1 MLAYC
6 CAPALAQRGDHAG
19 EAQPDIPAEV
29 QIPEAPALSPAEAL
43 ETFAFAEPGF
53 TIQLAAAEPMI
64 ADPVAAVF
72 DEDGRLWV
80 VEMQSYMPNID
91 GEGELVPTSRILIL
105 EDTDADWVFDK
116 ATTFMEGLV
125 LPRSVLPCYGGA
137 LVIAPPNLLFA
148 KDTDADGKADDIR
161 TLLDGFGG
169 LDNPEHAGNG
179 LLYGLDNWIH
189 ISQHNLEIRFDG
201 ESIRTRPTPGHGQWG
216 ITQDDWGRIY
226 YCPNSDVLRGDL
238 FPKHYAARNPNQRG
252 IRGMNA
258 QIMPDVSVFP
268 SRINPGINRGYQDHM
283 LRDDYTLAV
292 TTSAC
297 SPMIYRSGA
306 WGEEFYANA
315 FTCEPAGNCLMRTI
329 LDEDAYPPSAHRAYP
344 DTEFLTSTDERF
356 RPVAL
361 ATGPD
366 GSLFV
371 VDMYRGVI
379 QHKTYVTT
387 FLRKQVEA
395 RELELPIHLG
405 RIWRISRSDQGSAR
419 RESMPIHTTPPD
431 ARAAIASE
439 LLPLSRQPNERLVEL
454 LGHPDAFFR
463 EHAQKI
469 LVERRA
475 VEMEDALREIVL
487 SKQFH
492 PVSRAHAIFT
502 LEGLGVVTKDD
513 ALAVSWETMSKLS
526 GVGIRL
532 LEPWMGERDVTEIM
546 AGAVPPHGDPMVSL
560 QAAASLASSFPGEWS
575 AETVAGAFVAYADNP
590 LVRSA
595 MITGLHEREA
605 LILQHAVAH
614 YASPTP
620 GQTAALAELADTA
633 LRGSP
638 AQRTRYLD
646 LIAETLPTDRWFSA
660 ILLDRLAAALKLD
673 TDSPTTLELADEPA
687 AWTASLAAGM
697 WDLHPRAAAAN
708 DRLRWPGNTI
718 DAEQPRPLAGD
729 ERSRYAL
736 GRKLFDICAACHG
749 FDGMGLQGQAPPLA
763 GSPIATGPE
772 SRTIRVLLQGLQ
784 GPIEREGIT
793 YDLQMPAAPFPD
805 DEQIASL
812 LTYIR
817 RGFGNTADPV
827 HPRTVAR
834 IRAETADRPTPWTE
848 PELLD
853 IP

>member
-1 MLAYC
+1 MRHHPTPRVVALQLACC
-6 CAPALAQRGDHAG
+6 CAPARAPRRAPPGAG
-19 EAQPDIPAEV
+19 PPHKPAEGNL
-29 QIPEAPALSPAEAL
+29 PEAPAPGSAEAL

-53 TIQLAAAEPMI
+53 SIRLAAAEPMI

-105 EDTDADWVFDK
+105 EDTDSDWVFDT

-189 ISQHNLEIRFDG
+189 ISQHNLEVRFDG
-201 ESIRTRPTPGHGQWG
+201 ESIQTRRIPGHGQWG
-216 ITQDDWGRIY
+216 ITQDDWGQIY

-258 QIMPDVSVFP
+258 QIMTDVSVFP
-268 SRINPGINRGYQDHM
+268 SRINPGINHRNQHHM
-283 LRDDYTLAV
+283 LRDDYTLPD
-292 TTSAC
+292 TSCAW
-297 SPMIYRSGA
+297 SALIYGSGA

-329 LDEDAYPPSAHRAYP
+329 LDEEEYPPSAHRAYP

-405 RIWRISRSDQGSAR
+405 RIWRISRENAEP
-419 RESMPIHTTPPD
+419 RERIRM
-431 ARAAIASE
+431 SE
-439 LLPLSRQPNERLVEL
+439 LSNEALVDMLS
-454 LGHPDAFFR
+454 HDDAYSR
-463 EHAQKI
+463 EHAQKL

-475 VEMEDALREIVL
+475 IDMASPLATLADDDAAPTAARI
-487 SKQFH
+487 
-492 PVSRAHAIFT
+492 HALWT
-502 LEGLGVVTKDD
+502 LEGLGELGDASVRDAAADPQSDIASQASRLLQRWADSPETIASLHAATTRDDRRTTLQATLALGESRLPEANIALAAVLEAHADD
-513 ALAVSWETMSKLS
+513 AVL
-526 GVGIRL
+526 
-532 LEPWMGERDVTEIM
+532 
-546 AGAVPPHGDPMVSL
+546 
-560 QAAASLASSFPGEWS
+560 
-575 AETVAGAFVAYADNP
+575 
-590 LVRSA
+590 RSA
-595 MITGLHEREA
+595 VLTGLHEREVIVLAELAGRIARTDA
-605 LILQHAVAH
+605 LRDAI
-614 YASPTP
+614 
-620 GQTAALAELADTA
+620 AELADTS

-646 LIAETLPTDRWFSA
+646 LIAETLPTDRWFAA

-687 AWTASLAAGM
+687 AWTASLADGM

-718 DAEQPRPLAGD
+718 EAEQLRPLAGD
-729 ERSRYAL
+729 ERSRYTL
-736 GRKLFDICAACHG
+736 GRKLFDVCAACHG

-772 SRTIRVLLQGLQ
+772 SRAIRVLLQGLQ

-827 HPRTVAR
+827 HPRTIAR
-834 IRAETADRPTPWTE
+834 IRRETADRPTPWTE

>member
-1 MLAYC
+1 MTRHTTQRAAALLLTC
-6 CAPALAQRGDHAG
+6 CSTGALAQRGDHAG
-19 EAQPDIPAEV
+19 EPQPDIPAEV

-116 ATTFMEGLV
+116 ATTFLDGLV

-179 LLYGLDNWIH
+179 LLYGLDNWVH
-189 ISQHNLEIRFDG
+189 ISQHNVEFRFDG
-201 ESIRTRPTPGHGQWG
+201 SELQTRRTPGHGQWG

-258 QIMPDVSVFP
+258 PIMPDVSVFP

-329 LDEDAYPPSAHRAYP
+329 LVEDAYPPSAHRAYP

-356 RPVAL
+356 RPVAM

-405 RIWRISRSDQGSAR
+405 RIWRISRDNAEP
-419 RESMPIHTTPPD
+419 RERLRM
-431 ARAAIASE
+431 SE
-439 LLPLSRQPNERLVEL
+439 LSNEALVGM
-454 LGHPDAFFR
+454 LGHDDAYSR
-463 EHAQKI
+463 EHAQRLLI
-469 LVERRA
+469 ERRA
-475 VEMEDALREIVL
+475 IEAAPGLATLAADTTA
-487 SKQFH
+487 
-492 PVSRAHAIFT
+492 RAHARAHALWT
-502 LEGLGVVTKDD
+502 LEGLGELLPVSARDAADD
-513 ALAVSWETMSKLS
+513 TDPLVAAQ
-526 GVGIRL
+526 GARL
-532 LEPWMGERDVTEIM
+532 LERWID
-546 AGAVPPHGDPMVSL
+546 DPETIRQVGTL
-560 QAAASLASSFPGEWS
+560 RGNRPVRVQAALSLGQSRRPEATRQL
-575 AETVAGAFVAYADNP
+575 ARTLLADADDD
-590 LVRSA
+590 LLRAAVLS
-595 MITGLHEREA
+595 GLHEREA
-605 LILQHAVAH
+605 VAL
-614 YASPTP
+614 AEIAAAQPRPTSNDA
-620 GQTAALAELADTA
+620 TRDAIAELADTS

-646 LIAETLPTDRWFSA
+646 LIAETLPTDRWFA
-660 ILLDRLAAALKLD
+660 ALLLDRLAAALKLD

-687 AWTASLAAGM
+687 AWTASLADGM
-697 WDLHPRAAAAN
+697 GALHPRAAAAN

-718 DAEQPRPLAGD
+718 EAEQLRPLAGD
-729 ERSRYAL
+729 ERSRYTL
-736 GRKLFDICAACHG
+736 GRKLFDVCAACHG

-772 SRTIRVLLQGLQ
+772 SRAIRVLLQGLQ